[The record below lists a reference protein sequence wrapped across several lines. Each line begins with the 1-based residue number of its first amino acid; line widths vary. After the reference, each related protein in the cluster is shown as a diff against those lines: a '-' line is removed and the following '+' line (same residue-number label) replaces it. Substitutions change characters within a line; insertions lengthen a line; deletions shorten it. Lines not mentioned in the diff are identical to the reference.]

1 MHYVLMLLTERFFAG
16 FMYYPPSWNEK
27 EQTFPDLGPRQGD
40 HGLEYP
46 LPEVYCDGSQGLK
59 CSNAIFKVES
69 FLLKNGWI

>member
-1 MHYVLMLLTERFFAG
+1 
-16 FMYYPPSWNEK
+16 MYYPPSWNEK

-69 FLLKNGWI
+69 FLLKNSWS